1 MVHYPGVIISY
12 PINPQVNS
20 RHVIQQ
26 HLVDRHRGLY
36 ASVTG
41 LLLQLEPRLD
51 KTQLFTQYG
60 LRQPSFLAAAISSPA
75 VRSG

>member
-1 MVHYPGVIISY
+1 MFLNYSY
-12 PINPQVNS
+12 GQFMLNFQVDA
-20 RHVIQQ
+20 RHVIRQ

-51 KTQLFTQYG
+51 AFDYFKFKLIF
-60 LRQPSFLAAAISSPA
+60 
-75 VRSG
+75 